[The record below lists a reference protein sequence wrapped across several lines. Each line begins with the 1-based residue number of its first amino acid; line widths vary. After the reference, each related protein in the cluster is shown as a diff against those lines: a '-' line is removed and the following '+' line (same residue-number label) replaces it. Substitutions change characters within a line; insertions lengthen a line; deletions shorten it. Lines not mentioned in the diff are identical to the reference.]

1 MNLLFIYVGVV
12 IAAGAGLL
20 ASFAPAAYPPATLV
34 ATLAGAMLVVSYFK
48 LRLPLAHGNS
58 TISMAFAV
66 DFVALLTVGAD
77 VAMVIAAAGVLVQCC
92 TRVRRRQQWYRT
104 AFSIA
109 TIVIAVQAAG
119 LMWASLG
126 GSITEFGFST
136 TIVPL
141 AAMTLAYF
149 AVDAGLV
156 ATAIA
161 LSSGVSPV
169 RDAQPFLATAPG
181 YVLAA
186 TIATVVTVM
195 LRQQDYTLLPLAAVP
210 IVACHVGYSAL
221 FRRMAERLRGAPYS
235 ASI

>member
-1 MNLLFIYVGVV
+1 VSLLFIYVGVV
-12 IAAGAGLL
+12 IATGAGLL
-20 ASFAPAAYPPATLV
+20 ASFGPAEYPPSALV

-77 VAMVIAAAGVLVQCC
+77 VAMTIAAAGVLVQCL
-92 TRVRRRQQWYRT
+92 TRVRRRQPLYRT
-104 AFSIA
+104 AFSVA
-109 TIVIAVQAAG
+109 TIVISVQAAG
-119 LMWASLG
+119 LMWTALG
-126 GSITEFGFST
+126 GSITEFGVST

-141 AAMTLAYF
+141 AAMTVAYF

-156 ATAIA
+156 ATAIG
-161 LSSGVSPV
+161 LSSGLSPA

-210 IVACHVGYSAL
+210 MFACHFAYSAV
-221 FRRMAERLRGAPYS
+221 FRRMAERLRGAPYATS
-235 ASI
+235 V

>member
-12 IAAGAGLL
+12 IAAGIGLL
-20 ASFAPAAYPPATLV
+20 ASFGPAASPSASLV
-34 ATLAGAMLVVSYFK
+34 VTLAAAMLLVSYFK

-77 VAMVIAAAGVLVQCC
+77 VAMIIAAAGVLVQCC
-92 TRVRRRQQWYRT
+92 TRVRPHQPWYRT
-104 AFSIA
+104 AFSVA
-109 TIVIAVQAAG
+109 TIVISVQAAG
-119 LMWASLG
+119 LTWAALG
-126 GSITEFGFST
+126 GSITELGFST

-141 AAMTLAYF
+141 AAMTFAYF

-161 LSSGVSPV
+161 LSSGVSPA
-169 RDAQPFLATAPG
+169 RDAQSFLATAPG

-195 LRQQDYTLLPLAAVP
+195 LRQQDYTLLPFAAVP
-210 IVACHVGYSAL
+210 VLACHLAYSAL
-221 FRRMAERLRGAPYS
+221 FRRMAERLRAAPY
-235 ASI
+235 ASV

>member
-20 ASFAPAAYPPATLV
+20 ASFGPAAYPSASLV
-34 ATLAGAMLVVSYFK
+34 VTLAAAMLVVSYFK

-77 VAMVIAAAGVLVQCC
+77 VAMIIAAAGVLVQCC
-92 TRVRRRQQWYRT
+92 TRVGRRQPWYRT
-104 AFSIA
+104 AFSVA

-119 LMWASLG
+119 LTWTALG
-126 GSITEFGFST
+126 GSITELGFST

-161 LSSGVSPV
+161 LSSGVSPAQ
-169 RDAQPFLATAPG
+169 DAQPFLATAPG

-186 TIATVVTVM
+186 TIAGVVTVM
-195 LRQQDYTLLPLAAVP
+195 LQQQDYRLLPLAIVP
-210 IVACHVGYSAL
+210 MAACHFAYGTL
-221 FRRMAERLRGAPYS
+221 FRRMAGRLRGAPY
-235 ASI
+235 ASV

>member
-1 MNLLFIYVGVV
+1 MSLLFIYVGVV
-12 IAAGAGLL
+12 IATGAGLL
-20 ASFAPAAYPPATLV
+20 ASFGPAEYPPSTLV
-34 ATLAGAMLVVSYFK
+34 ATLAAAMLVVSYFK

-77 VAMVIAAAGVLVQCC
+77 VAMIIAAAGVLVQCL
-92 TRVRRRQQWYRT
+92 TRVRRHQPLYRT
-104 AFSIA
+104 AFSVA
-109 TIVIAVQAAG
+109 TIVISVQAAG
-119 LMWASLG
+119 LMWTALG

-141 AAMTLAYF
+141 TAMTLAYF

-156 ATAIA
+156 ATAVG
-161 LSSGVSPV
+161 LSSGLSPA

-210 IVACHVGYSAL
+210 MFACHLAYSAV
-221 FRRMAERLRGAPYS
+221 FRRMAERLRGAPYATS
-235 ASI
+235 V

>member
-20 ASFAPAAYPPATLV
+20 ASFAPADYSPAALV
-34 ATLAGAMLVVSYFK
+34 TTLAAAMLVVSYFK

-66 DFVALLTVGAD
+66 DFVALLTVGTD
-77 VAMVIAAAGVLVQCC
+77 VAMIIAAAGVLVQCC
-92 TRVRRRQQWYRT
+92 TRVGRPQRWYRT
-104 AFSIA
+104 AFSVA
-109 TIVIAVQAAG
+109 TIVIAVQTAG
-119 LMWASLG
+119 LMWTSLG
-126 GSITEFGFST
+126 GSITEFSIAT

-149 AVDAGLV
+149 AVDGGLV

-161 LSSGVSPV
+161 LSSGVSPA
-169 RDAQPFLATAPG
+169 RDAQPFLASAPG

-195 LRQQDYTLLPLAAVP
+195 LQQQDYTLLPLAAVP
-210 IVACHVGYSAL
+210 MFACHYAYSSL
-221 FRRMAERLRGAPYS
+221 FRRMGERLHGAPYG

>member
-1 MNLLFIYVGVV
+1 MSLLFIYVGVV
-12 IAAGAGLL
+12 IAAGTGLL
-20 ASFAPAAYPPATLV
+20 ANFGPAEYPPATLV

-77 VAMVIAAAGVLVQCC
+77 VAMIIAAAGVLVQCC
-92 TRVRRRQQWYRT
+92 IRVRRRQPWYRT
-104 AFSIA
+104 AFSVA
-109 TIVIAVQAAG
+109 TIVIAVQTAG
-119 LMWASLG
+119 LMWTALG
-126 GSITEFGFST
+126 GSITEFGFAT

-141 AAMTLAYF
+141 VAMTLAYF

-161 LSSGVSPV
+161 LSSGVSPAQ
-169 RDAQPFLATAPG
+169 DAQLFVAAAPG

-210 IVACHVGYSAL
+210 MVACHLAYSAL
-221 FRRMAERLRGAPYS
+221 FKRMAQRLRGAPYAAS
-235 ASI
+235 A

>member
-20 ASFAPAAYPPATLV
+20 ASFGPTEYPPTVVV
-34 ATLAGAMLVVSYFK
+34 ATLTAAMLVVSYFK

-66 DFVALLTVGAD
+66 DFVALLTAGAD
-77 VAMVIAAAGVLVQCC
+77 VAMIIAAAGVLVQCC
-92 TRVRRRQQWYRT
+92 TRVRRRQPLYRT
-104 AFSIA
+104 AFSVA
-109 TIVIAVQAAG
+109 TIVISVQVAG
-119 LMWASLG
+119 LLWTSLG
-126 GSITEFGFST
+126 GSITELGFST

-161 LSSGVSPV
+161 LSSGVSPAE
-169 RDAQPFLATAPG
+169 DAQSFLATAPG

-186 TIATVVTVM
+186 TIASVAALM
-195 LRQQDYTLLPLAAVP
+195 LRQQEYSLLPLTAVP
-210 IVACHVGYSAL
+210 MLACYFAYSAL
-221 FRRMAERLRGAPYS
+221 FRRMAGRLRGAPYATS
-235 ASI
+235 V

>member
-20 ASFAPAAYPPATLV
+20 ASFGPTEYPPAVIV
-34 ATLAGAMLVVSYFK
+34 ATLAAAMLVVSYFK

-66 DFVALLTVGAD
+66 DFVALLTAGVD
-77 VAMVIAAAGVLVQCC
+77 VAMIIAAAGVLVQCC
-92 TRVRRRQQWYRT
+92 TRVGRRQPWYRT
-104 AFSIA
+104 AFSVA
-109 TIVIAVQAAG
+109 TIVISVQAAG
-119 LMWASLG
+119 LVWMSLG
-126 GSITEFGFST
+126 GSITELGFST

-156 ATAIA
+156 ATAIT
-161 LSSGVSPV
+161 LSSGVSPAQ
-169 RDAQPFLATAPG
+169 DAQSFLATAPG

-195 LRQQDYTLLPLAAVP
+195 LRQQEYTLLPFAVVP
-210 IVACHVGYSAL
+210 ILACHLAYSAL
-221 FRRMAERLRGAPYS
+221 FRRMAERFRGAPYA
-235 ASI
+235 ASV

>member
-1 MNLLFIYVGVV
+1 MSLLFIHVGGV

-20 ASFAPAAYPPATLV
+20 ASFGPSDYAPATLV
-34 ATLAGAMLVVSYFK
+34 ATLAAAMLVVSYFK

-77 VAMVIAAAGVLVQCC
+77 VAMIIAAAGVLVQCLM
-92 TRVRRRQQWYRT
+92 RVRRRQPLYRT
-104 AFSIA
+104 AFSVA
-109 TIVIAVQAAG
+109 TIVISVQAAG
-119 LMWASLG
+119 FMWTALG
-126 GSITEFGFST
+126 GSITEFGVAN

-141 AAMTLAYF
+141 TAMTLAYF

-161 LSSGVSPV
+161 LSSGLSPV

-210 IVACHVGYSAL
+210 VLACHLAYSAV
-221 FRRMAERLRGAPYS
+221 FRRMAERLRSAPHI
-235 ASI
+235 ASS

>member
-1 MNLLFIYVGVV
+1 MNLLFIYVGMV

-20 ASFAPAAYPPATLV
+20 ASFGPAAYPPATLV

-77 VAMVIAAAGVLVQCC
+77 VAMIIAAAGVLVQCC
-92 TRVRRRQQWYRT
+92 MRVRRRQPWYRT
-104 AFSIA
+104 AFSVA
-109 TIVIAVQAAG
+109 TIVIAVQTAG
-119 LMWASLG
+119 LMWTALG

-136 TIVPL
+136 TILPV
-141 AAMTLAYF
+141 AAMTVTYF

-156 ATAIA
+156 AMAIA
-161 LSSGVSPV
+161 LSSGLSPV

-181 YVLAA
+181 YMLAA

-210 IVACHVGYSAL
+210 IFACHFAYSAV
-221 FRRMAERLRGAPYS
+221 FRRMAERLRGAPHA
-235 ASI
+235 ASV